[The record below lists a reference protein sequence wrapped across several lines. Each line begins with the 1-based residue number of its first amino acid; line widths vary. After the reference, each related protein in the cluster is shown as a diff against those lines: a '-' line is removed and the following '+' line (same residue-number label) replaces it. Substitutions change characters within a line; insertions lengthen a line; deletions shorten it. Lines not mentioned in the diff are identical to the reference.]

1 MIEIFNKDTG
11 ERIGQLTESQFDF
24 LMDNIENE
32 YLENVTYEID
42 RQVMDLLKSRGADFK
57 ILGILDDALKGKKK
71 ITIAYHIP
79 EEAEFD
85 YDDEEEEE
93 EE

>member
-11 ERIGQLTESQFDF
+11 QRIGELTENQFDF

-32 YLENVTYEID
+32 YLEKVNYVID
-42 RQVMDLLKSRGADFK
+42 TQVVELLKSRGADFR
-57 ILGILDDALKGKKK
+57 ILDMLANALKGKNN
-71 ITIAYHIP
+71 ISIAYHIP

-85 YDDEEEEE
+85 YNEEE
-93 EE
+93 

>member
-1 MIEIFNKDTG
+1 MIELFNKETG
-11 ERIGQLTESQFDF
+11 ERIGELSESQFDF

-32 YLENVTYEID
+32 YLEEINYIID
-42 RQVMDLLKSRGADFK
+42 NEVITLLKERGADKK
-57 ILGILDDALKGKKK
+57 ILNLLKHALNGKKN

-85 YDDEEEEE
+85 YDEEE
-93 EE
+93 

>member
-1 MIEIFNKDTG
+1 MIEIFNKVSG

-32 YLENVTYEID
+32 YLESISYEID
-42 RQVMDLLKSRGADFK
+42 TQVIDLLKSRGADFRILD
-57 ILGILDDALKGKKK
+57 ILGDALKGKKS

-85 YDDEEEEE
+85 YDEEEE
-93 EE
+93 

>member
-11 ERIGQLTESQFDF
+11 QRIGELTENQFDF

-32 YLENVTYEID
+32 YLENVSYVID
-42 RQVMDLLKSRGADFK
+42 SQVVELLKGRGADFR
-57 ILGILDDALKGKKK
+57 ILDMLDNALKGKKN
-71 ITIAYHIP
+71 ISIAYHIP

-85 YDDEEEEE
+85 YNEEE
-93 EE
+93 